1 MQLSLLIFAATASA
15 GAVPMNWLRAIS
27 PFEPGYHFTP
37 IPKANASDI
46 AAQAA
51 RLPFEMA
58 EAAAGNASTFAYTNL
73 ATDYNYNNFFDLFD
87 YYTVSKIM
95 YPCFI

>member
-1 MQLSLLIFAATASA
+1 MKLSLLIFAATASA

-37 IPKANASDI
+37 IPKANTSDI
-46 AAQAA
+46 AAQEA
-51 RLPFEMA
+51 RLLSEMA
-58 EAAAGNASTFAYTNL
+58 AAPAGNASAFAYTNL

-87 YYTVSKIM
+87 YYTVSKTV
-95 YPCFI
+95 YQ